1 MYVCLLLHRRVD
13 YWFTWNTRKKPF
25 KCDVCLYSTA
35 HKNRLV
41 LHLRKHTGEK
51 PFKCDV
57 CQFSAAIKGNVVRHM
72 GTHTKEKLLSNSDR
86 PSNTCTQKQ
95 ILNIKDIDDVNSTL
109 PSTDDER
116 DHMKIDQLV
125 DPYNSANVQAHLSS
139 NKTSNKRKKCRE
151 DQKGVTR

>member
-1 MYVCLLLHRRVD
+1 MSV
-13 YWFTWNTRKKPF
+13 F
-25 KCDVCLYSTA
+25 YSTQKQTSA
-35 HKNRLV
+35 SFEKT
-41 LHLRKHTGEK
+41 HTGEK

-72 GTHTKEKLLSNSDR
+72 RTHTKEKLLSNSDR

-139 NKTSNKRKKCRE
+139 NEHQIKEKSAEKIKRE
-151 DQKGVTR
+151 SLDDGVQRWIVINSDIKQESDVM